1 MQPWLQMIF
10 IIVMMRVSGYDA
22 KKMKCIVSQ
31 NEKKGIWVN
40 PRRKAELFELCE
52 MNAKKIIKTG
62 VGIGSAFPNDLERGA
77 QWEELL

>member
-1 MQPWLQMIF
+1 
-10 IIVMMRVSGYDA
+10 
-22 KKMKCIVSQ
+22 MKCIVSQ

-62 VGIGSAFPNDLERGA
+62 VGIGSAFPNVLERGGA
-77 QWEELL
+77 SMGRTPLKQSIFVVKLVLV